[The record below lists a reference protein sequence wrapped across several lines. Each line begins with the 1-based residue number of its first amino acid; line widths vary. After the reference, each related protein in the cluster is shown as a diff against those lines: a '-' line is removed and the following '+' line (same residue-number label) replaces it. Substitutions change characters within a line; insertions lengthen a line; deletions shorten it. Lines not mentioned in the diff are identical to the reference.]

1 VAITKTEERGNS
13 QVSPNLI
20 LLLTSNFMVD
30 YYTKKRQLYLKEL
43 QENRLR
49 YCGMKGEKEKAVMFA
64 FLVLLLGIA
73 LFR

>member
-1 VAITKTEERGNS
+1 
-13 QVSPNLI
+13 
-20 LLLTSNFMVD
+20 MVD